1 MNSYG
6 LHPLDGG
13 ESGPGETHILER
25 RDPGSFCPAQ
35 RDCAQTSSQAVSSG
49 QFSSSVVVAFCNVA
63 VHPQLV
69 KSEPALLRD
78 TQR

>member
-25 RDPGSFCPAQ
+25 RDPGSFRPAQ

-49 QFSSSVVVAFCNVA
+49 QFSSSMVVAFCNVA

-69 KSEPALLRD
+69 KSEPALLWD
-78 TQR
+78 IQG